1 MPRIIGIPVVLTRGG
16 MVETFFKGIPTTE
29 NPRAVSK
36 EGVKLG
42 LDSES
47 SSDWVETIGI
57 EREMEGGGDLM
68 MVYRKFYYKCRDYR
82 WRLVAATKIR

>member
-1 MPRIIGIPVVLTRGG
+1 MTRIIGIPVVLTRGG
-16 MVETFFKGIPTTE
+16 MVETFFRSSFE
-29 NPRAVSK
+29 NPRAVSE

-47 SSDWVETIGI
+47 SSDWAETIGI